1 MKQLVHFLCFVT
13 APYAV
18 LNIYLTTHTLKGTR
32 AGLVTSR
39 DLQGIRLWQDCNI
52 ETGIRGRN
60 EIKKKNRSCHQHG
73 GNFVT
78 APNGFSHLFLLHGR
92 KPKQ

>member
-39 DLQGIRLWQDCNI
+39 DLQGIRLWKDQVI
-52 ETGIRGRN
+52 
-60 EIKKKNRSCHQHG
+60 
-73 GNFVT
+73 
-78 APNGFSHLFLLHGR
+78 FSKRLKLSL
-92 KPKQ
+92 QS